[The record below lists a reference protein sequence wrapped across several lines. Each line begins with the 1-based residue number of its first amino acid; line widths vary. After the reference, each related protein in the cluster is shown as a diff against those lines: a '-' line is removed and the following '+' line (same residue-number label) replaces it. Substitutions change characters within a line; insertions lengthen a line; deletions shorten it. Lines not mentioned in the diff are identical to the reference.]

1 MTGPLTRHFGWIRL
15 EFDAAINTIVI
26 KSWAFDSDPL
36 DAINAAEIPVE
47 LTSFDAVMDGEAVVL
62 DWKTASETV
71 NAGFEVQM
79 RTGGS
84 LEFRTLDFVEGAGTT
99 TEAQAYSFRVAD
111 LQPGTYAFRL
121 KQVDFDG
128 AFEYSQEVEAKVA
141 VQETHLLSEVYPNP
155 FARQATLD
163 LAVREA
169 QAVTV
174 TLYDALGRAV
184 ATLHDG
190 WIEAGAALPM
200 KIDATSLAN
209 GVYVVRAA
217 GTDFATTRRVTVVK

>member
-169 QAVTV
+169 QDVRV
-174 TLYDALGRAV
+174 EVFNMVGQRV
-184 ATLHDG
+184 ATLLDG
-190 WIEAGAALPM
+190 AMEANVSTPVAL
-200 KIDATSLAN
+200 D
-209 GVYVVRAA
+209 AA
-217 GTDFATTRRVTVVK
+217 GLPGGLYLVRVTGENFQDTRKVTITH